1 MVSNTTNTQN
11 LKKGTVLK
19 NYYGHEGA
27 LYKGDIVILKEITS
41 NKLKVTDLSGRLYWV
56 SSDIIKINN

>member
-1 MVSNTTNTQN
+1 MTNTQKI
-11 LKKGTVLK
+11 KKATVLK

-41 NKLKVTDLSGRLYWV
+41 EKIKVTDLSGRLYWLTPEILK
-56 SSDIIKINN
+56 IIK